1 MASLMEELIQTLDA
15 EEKCYSQLIPI
26 EEEKTRAIIANDLEA
41 LQDITVR
48 EHDLVD
54 ETSALENKRERVA
67 IDIATV
73 LGRDPKT
80 ITLEQIASVLK
91 NQPADQK
98 KLQEVHDR
106 LRRTVSRLQELN
118 NQNKQLLKEADVEVV
133 HVLTPNLEH
142 ADISIAAL
150 YAGKH
155 VMCEKPM
162 AKTASDAK
170 RMLEAARETG
180 KKLTIGYQHR
190 QKAQS
195 IVSKAFIERGD
206 LGEIYQANCLAVRRR
221 GTPNWGVFLNEE
233 EQGGGPVIDIATHS
247 LDLTLY
253 LMNNYEPEMVIG
265 KTHKKIEHPEAGN
278 IWGDN
283 GVSTT
288 PLEDS
293 ACAFIRM
300 MRVCTRPSFEA

>member
-98 KLQEVHDR
+98 EVHDR

-118 NQNKQLLKEADVEVV
+118 NQNKQLLKEAIDMVEYNMNVIRS
-133 HVLTPNLEH
+133 TRMSSGSSNY
-142 ADISIAAL
+142 S
-150 YAGKH
+150 
-155 VMCEKPM
+155 
-162 AKTASDAK
+162 SDASEVAG
-170 RMLEAARETG
+170 MAP
-180 KKLTIGYQHR
+180 QHGMFDAK
-190 QKAQS
+190 Q
-195 IVSKAFIERGD
+195 
-206 LGEIYQANCLAVRRR
+206 
-221 GTPNWGVFLNEE
+221 
-233 EQGGGPVIDIATHS
+233 
-247 LDLTLY
+247 
-253 LMNNYEPEMVIG
+253 
-265 KTHKKIEHPEAGN
+265 
-278 IWGDN
+278 
-283 GVSTT
+283 
-288 PLEDS
+288 
-293 ACAFIRM
+293 
-300 MRVCTRPSFEA
+300 

>member
-67 IDIATV
+67 IV

-118 NQNKQLLKEADVEVV
+118 NQNKQLLKEAIDMVEYNMNVIRS
-133 HVLTPNLEH
+133 TRMSSGSSNY
-142 ADISIAAL
+142 S
-150 YAGKH
+150 
-155 VMCEKPM
+155 
-162 AKTASDAK
+162 SDASEVAG
-170 RMLEAARETG
+170 MAP
-180 KKLTIGYQHR
+180 QHGMFDAK
-190 QKAQS
+190 Q
-195 IVSKAFIERGD
+195 
-206 LGEIYQANCLAVRRR
+206 
-221 GTPNWGVFLNEE
+221 
-233 EQGGGPVIDIATHS
+233 
-247 LDLTLY
+247 
-253 LMNNYEPEMVIG
+253 
-265 KTHKKIEHPEAGN
+265 
-278 IWGDN
+278 
-283 GVSTT
+283 
-288 PLEDS
+288 
-293 ACAFIRM
+293 
-300 MRVCTRPSFEA
+300 

>member
-91 NQPADQK
+91 N
-98 KLQEVHDR
+98 HDR

-118 NQNKQLLKEADVEVV
+118 NQNKQLLKEAIDMVEYNMNVIRS
-133 HVLTPNLEH
+133 TRMSSGSSNY
-142 ADISIAAL
+142 S
-150 YAGKH
+150 
-155 VMCEKPM
+155 
-162 AKTASDAK
+162 SDASEVAG
-170 RMLEAARETG
+170 MAP
-180 KKLTIGYQHR
+180 QHGMFDAK
-190 QKAQS
+190 Q
-195 IVSKAFIERGD
+195 
-206 LGEIYQANCLAVRRR
+206 
-221 GTPNWGVFLNEE
+221 
-233 EQGGGPVIDIATHS
+233 
-247 LDLTLY
+247 
-253 LMNNYEPEMVIG
+253 
-265 KTHKKIEHPEAGN
+265 
-278 IWGDN
+278 
-283 GVSTT
+283 
-288 PLEDS
+288 
-293 ACAFIRM
+293 
-300 MRVCTRPSFEA
+300 

>member
-1 MASLMEELIQTLDA
+1 MASLMEELIQMLDA

-118 NQNKQLLKEADVEVV
+118 NQNKQLLKEAIDMVEYNMNVIRS
-133 HVLTPNLEH
+133 TRMSSGSSNY
-142 ADISIAAL
+142 S
-150 YAGKH
+150 
-155 VMCEKPM
+155 
-162 AKTASDAK
+162 SDASEVAG
-170 RMLEAARETG
+170 MAP
-180 KKLTIGYQHR
+180 QHGMFDAK
-190 QKAQS
+190 Q
-195 IVSKAFIERGD
+195 
-206 LGEIYQANCLAVRRR
+206 
-221 GTPNWGVFLNEE
+221 
-233 EQGGGPVIDIATHS
+233 
-247 LDLTLY
+247 
-253 LMNNYEPEMVIG
+253 
-265 KTHKKIEHPEAGN
+265 
-278 IWGDN
+278 
-283 GVSTT
+283 
-288 PLEDS
+288 
-293 ACAFIRM
+293 
-300 MRVCTRPSFEA
+300 